1 MAIKRPPF
9 LTKPYSGYN
18 HREVPEDDK
27 ELTRVGPGTP
37 AGEYL
42 RRFWH
47 PVAHVAQLTDVPL
60 ALKVM
65 GEELVCFKDKSGRLG
80 LVEAHCPHR
89 GTSLEY
95 GKIEERGIRCC
106 YHSWLMDIDGKILET
121 PGEPEN
127 STLKDRLYHGAYPA
141 MEFRGLVF
149 AYMGPLDKMPEFPK
163 FDLFDVPGHRLEANP
178 ISPFATTTADGRI
191 TPMHLPCSWL
201 QDVDKFVDPVHE
213 QYLHATISG
222 DQFFDARGE
231 PLQEIK
237 IPGEDEYLESTIG
250 IMTLE
255 SRRVRPD
262 SVWVRNIE
270 FIWPNIAC
278 LGRQSIL
285 LDHAWGPEET
295 EVHDLPRLVWAVP
308 IDDDSHWMLSLVS
321 VPLDETYP
329 ALAGGTGRY
338 PSDSNPKTYDEMQ
351 RGPGDYEA
359 QIGQRSIAVHDLE
372 HLGTTDRGITLMRK
386 GLRQRVRMLQQGE
399 EPPEMELF
407 SKDIIPTVGGDTLL
421 RVPEAPTPAEDK
433 KLRQKVTR
441 DMAKRYLQNSP
452 NLIVDPK

>member
-1 MAIKRPPF
+1 MATKRAPF
-9 LTKPYSGYN
+9 LTKPYSGYD
-18 HREVPEDDK
+18 HRDVPEDDR
-27 ELTRVGPGTP
+27 ELARVGPGTP
-37 AGEYL
+37 TGEYL
-42 RRFWH
+42 RRFWQ
-47 PVAHVAQLTDVPL
+47 PVAYAHQIKDVPF
-60 ALKVM
+60 ALTVM
-65 GEELVCFKDKSGRLG
+65 CEELVLFRDKSGRLG

-89 GTSLEY
+89 GTSLEF
-95 GKIEERGIRCC
+95 GKVEEKGIRCC

-121 PGEPEN
+121 PGEPED
-127 STLKDRLYHGAYPA
+127 STLKDRLYHGAYPVVD
-141 MEFRGLVF
+141 FHGLIF
-149 AYMGPLDKMPEFPK
+149 TYMGPQEKMPEFPK
-163 FDLFDVPGHRLEANP
+163 FDVLEAP
-178 ISPFATTTADGRI
+178 GRRI
-191 TPMHLPCSWL
+191 ESGKAEGTGLPTLVPCNWL
-201 QDVDKFVDPVHE
+201 QDVDNFVDIAHE
-213 QYLHATISG
+213 AFLHATISG
-222 DQFFDARGE
+222 LQFKDRNGR
-231 PLQEIK
+231 P
-237 IPGEDEYLESTIG
+237 IPETAIIG
-250 IMTLE
+250 DPEFMETPNGVLTLE
-255 SRRVRPD
+255 SRRVRPET
-262 SVWVRNIE
+262 VWVRNIE

-285 LDHAWGPEET
+285 LDHEWGPEET